1 LSLSAVQDEGFEC
14 AGAVESDA
22 SPKIQTVTRSSVL
35 GFFLGLVVAGGSY
48 FGIATLAG
56 ANLMTAAIVGAVAAV
71 IGAAYSAMAFS
82 RTIYEVGFFSILGY
96 LLDMT
101 WSILNTIAG
110 LLVWIPACR
119 IFKANFIP
127 PNDNSRRSGTFV
139 YDKNP
144 RGGNYD
150 ATTIGPV
157 IAGGWSSHEE
167 THVWQARIFGPS
179 YMLSYIIAL
188 ILNIPF
194 RLITGNTKD
203 MTLEAYFR
211 IPFEDWA
218 YWGGSTSGNNID
230 CGWWFRGFLVALIY
244 TVALIS
250 IPVGIALGILPLWLI
265 GIGVL
270 VLYSVIRAFAP
281 RGTNLKARL
290 RESRFS

>member
-1 LSLSAVQDEGFEC
+1 MSEETSPG
-14 AGAVESDA
+14 AG
-22 SPKIQTVTRSSVL
+22 VL

-48 FGIATLAG
+48 FGIAILVG
-56 ANLMTAAIVGAVAAV
+56 ANLMTAVIVGAAAAV

-101 WSILNTIAG
+101 WSMLNTFAG
-110 LLVWIPACR
+110 FLVWIPACR
-119 IFKANFIP
+119 IAGANFITP
-127 PNDNSRRSGTFV
+127 SSNSRRSGTFV

-144 RGGNYD
+144 RGGGYD
-150 ATTIGPV
+150 ATTIGTV

-167 THVWQARIFGPS
+167 THVWQARILGPT

-188 ILNIPF
+188 SLNIPF
-194 RLITGNTKD
+194 RLITGNIKD
-203 MTLEAYFR
+203 LTLEAYFR

-218 YWGGSTSGNNID
+218 YWGGSTSGSDID

-250 IPVGIALGILPLWLI
+250 IPAGIALRILPVWLT
-265 GIGVL
+265 GMLVL
-270 VLYSVIRAFAP
+270 ILYSVIRAFTP
-281 RGTNLKARL
+281 RGADLKTRL
-290 RESRFS
+290 REWRLS